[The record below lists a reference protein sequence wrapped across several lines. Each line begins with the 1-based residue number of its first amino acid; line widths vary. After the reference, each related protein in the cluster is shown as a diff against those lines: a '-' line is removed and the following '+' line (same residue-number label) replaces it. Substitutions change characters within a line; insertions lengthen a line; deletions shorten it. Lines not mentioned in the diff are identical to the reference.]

1 MSAVLL
7 DEGEHATPGVV
18 AGVLPLL
25 ECAVEEAV
33 GRSLV
38 DVHLQRHARGG
49 QLALELFGDLHGGR
63 SVGASHQQQQWSLHP
78 RDVWLASRRSP
89 IEADAAVEAPV
100 QRGLVPRTRATKAEA
115 HREQR
120 THRSA
125 VFRFEIFDRRGDVY
139 RDVFLCGLLEM
150 GHVFEALTAA
160 APPAWA

>member
-100 QRGLVPRTRATKAEA
+100 QRGLVPPKQKPTVNNE
-115 HREQR
+115 
-120 THRSA
+120 
-125 VFRFEIFDRRGDVY
+125 
-139 RDVFLCGLLEM
+139 
-150 GHVFEALTAA
+150 LTAPPSFDLRYSIA
-160 APPAWA
+160 AATSIAMFSCVVFSRWGMYSKLSLRSPMPAVRPK